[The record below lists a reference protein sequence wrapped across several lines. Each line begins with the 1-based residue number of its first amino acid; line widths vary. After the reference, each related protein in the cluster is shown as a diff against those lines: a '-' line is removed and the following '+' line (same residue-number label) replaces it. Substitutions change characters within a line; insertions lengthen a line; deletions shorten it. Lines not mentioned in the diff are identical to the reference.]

1 MKTSNEIGALS
12 LALSQAQAE
21 MTNVFKGK
29 SGYNFNYAD
38 LGNVLEIL
46 RNTLPKYELAIMQ
59 TPSNDGANVCV
70 TTLLSHSSGE
80 WIKDSLSITVEVGK
94 GNSFAQSVGS
104 CITYLRRYQ
113 ASAIAGIAQ
122 TDDDASIRTEADP
135 DGVDAQAAELVR
147 PISKVEVLAV
157 KNKAEEAG
165 VDIAT
170 VMKASNVTELNQ
182 MTSDQAERIMRKL
195 HASIVKADE
204 VASSSKEAEATNDEV
219 QEAS

>member
-135 DGVDAQAAELVR
+135 DGADAQAAEL
-147 PISKVEVLAV
+147 V